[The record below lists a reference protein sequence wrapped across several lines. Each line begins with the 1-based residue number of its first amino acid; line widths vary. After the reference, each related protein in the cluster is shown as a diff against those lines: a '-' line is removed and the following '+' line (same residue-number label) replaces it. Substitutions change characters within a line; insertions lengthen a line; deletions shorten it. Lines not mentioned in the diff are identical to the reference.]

1 MQIVTPSQMR
11 EVELSAVRAGISLD
25 QLMENAGAAVASQLE
40 DEFGPLEGKPVLVL
54 VGPGNNGGDGL
65 VIARLL
71 QVAGVDVTA
80 YLMSNV
86 GNPAEKLELA
96 IDAGVRIAP
105 FAEDGSQHKVRS
117 FAARAV
123 VIVDAILGTGQNR
136 HISPPLSGQLEH
148 VRRGADSS
156 KTPIAAVDSA
166 TGQNSDSGRM
176 DKNGL
181 APGVIYQL
189 GKPKVGLYRN
199 PIVEPQNSAPILD
212 IGIPRGVSAGSEISL
227 MTESDVAGWLPPRR
241 ARSNKGSYGR
251 VTIVAGSRNY
261 IGAARLAI
269 ESAARMGAGLITLA
283 TPEDVYQLVAPSFA
297 DAIYIPLGDGEAH
310 DELMSSIG
318 RAHAMLI
325 GPGLSQ
331 SEAAE
336 VLVHD
341 VLSSSG
347 KRLPPTVLDADCL
360 NLLAQ
365 NPSWFKEVPD
375 RTIITPHPGEFSRL
389 TGMSIPEIQEDRIS
403 CAQKFAIEWQMV
415 IVLKGACTVIADP
428 SGKTRIS
435 PFANSGLA
443 TAGTGD
449 VLAGMITGIL
459 GRGADPF
466 DSASAGVYLHALAG
480 EYARSELGPDAML
493 ASDVMQMISEANLQL
508 S

>member
-1 MQIVTPSQMR
+1 MQIVTANQMR
-11 EVELSAVRAGISLD
+11 QVEQLAVDTGVSLD

-40 DEFGPLEGKPVLVL
+40 DDFGPLDGKPVLVL

-71 QVAGVDVTA
+71 WAKGVDVTA

-86 GNPAEKLELA
+86 GYPPEKLELA
-96 IDAGVRIAP
+96 INAGVQIAR
-105 FAEDGSQHKVRS
+105 FAEDGSQHNIRR
-117 FAARAV
+117 FAAGAA

-148 VRRGADSS
+148 VRRGAASG

-166 TGQNSDSGRM
+166 TGQNSDSGLM
-176 DKNGL
+176 DPNGL
-181 APGVIYQL
+181 PPNVIYQL
-189 GKPKVGLYRN
+189 GMPKVGLFRN
-199 PIVEPQNSAPILD
+199 PIVEPQNSASVLD
-212 IGIPRGVSAGSEISL
+212 IGIPTGVSSRSEISL
-227 MTESDVAGWLPPRR
+227 MTESDIAGWLPPRG
-241 ARSNKGSYGR
+241 ARSNKGSHGR

-261 IGAARLAI
+261 VGAARLAI
-269 ESAARMGAGLITLA
+269 ESATRMGAGLVTLA
-283 TPEDVYQLVAPSFA
+283 TPEDVYRLVAPSFV
-297 DAIYIPLGDGEAH
+297 DAIYIPLGDGEGY

-318 RAHAMLI
+318 RAHALLI

-336 VLVHD
+336 SLVHD

-347 KRLPPTVLDADCL
+347 KRLPPMVLDADCL
-360 NLLAQ
+360 NLLTRMP
-365 NPSWFKEVPD
+365 NWFKELPD

-389 TGMSIPEIQEDRIS
+389 TGLSIPEIQEDRIGY
-403 CAQKFAIEWQMV
+403 AQQFAAEWRKV
-415 IVLKGACTVIADP
+415 VVLKGACTVVADP
-428 SGKTRIS
+428 GGKTRIS
-435 PFANSGLA
+435 PFVNSGLA

-466 DSASAGVYLHALAG
+466 HAASAAVYLHALAG

-493 ASDVMQMISEANLQL
+493 ASDVMQMISEANLQV